1 MEVTKSVDIR
11 LDDRRVIPPIYA
23 VQGET
28 GRQVKISLLTAEG
41 QWVIPANASA
51 LVRFRKP
58 DGTCGVYNA
67 LPDGSKAYSITGN
80 TLTIQLAPQMLTVAG
95 KTMVQVSIV
104 SDGTSVSTFAMSL
117 CVQADVSAEV
127 VLSEDYVN
135 LIPLVEECDVT
146 FTCPNSFGATGGIC
160 YTKVGSDGKITS
172 NCEPVPLISPST
184 CGGTFKCVKGSTFT
198 AHKGNMPATVVTAS
212 VTGAI
217 TAIKNESTTGY
228 TIMVFRVDGDGT
240 ITLA

>member
-95 KTMVQVSIV
+95 TTMVQVSIV

-146 FTCPNSFGATGGIC
+146 FTCPNNFTLSGGVC
-160 YTKVGSDGKITS
+160 YTKNGNDREITS
-172 NCEPVPLISPST
+172 VCDPVTMIDSSKS
-184 CGGTFKCVKGSTFT
+184 GGTFRCVNGSTFIV
-198 AHKGNMPATVVTAS
+198 HKGSMPAIDYTATT
-212 VTGAI
+212 TGAV
-217 TAIKNESTTGY
+217 TKLMTDSTTDH
-228 TIMVFRVDGDGT
+228 TIMVFRVDGDCA
-240 ITLA
+240 ITLT